1 MASSLLLFAIK
12 KWKKAMTAP
21 SNSVSP
27 LEVMVIGEKLFQRI
41 VSAVLAAMKT
51 EIPELSPYPF

>member
-1 MASSLLLFAIK
+1 MR
-12 KWKKAMTAP
+12 KWKKAMMQP

-27 LEVMVIGEKLFQRI
+27 PEVMVIGENAFQRI
-41 VSAVLAAMKT
+41 VSAVFAAIKT